1 MLAGRRSS
9 IAAMSDAPSAPIT
22 CATRMLR
29 TAVLA
34 AALLGAACDPA
45 FVIEGS
51 VKSPA
56 GALAG
61 ADVTLS
67 CPSDPPLRLT
77 TDAHGRIFYHRI
89 GTANPECRVVVSKQ
103 GFRPRELTLAE
114 VCNAHFGVGCR
125 SARIDVELAPAE
137 PAP

>member
-1 MLAGRRSS
+1 
-9 IAAMSDAPSAPIT
+9 MSDAPSAPIT
-22 CATRMLR
+22 RATRMLR

-61 ADVTLS
+61 ADVTLR
-67 CPSDPPLRLT
+67 CPPCSLGGWISR
-77 TDAHGRIFYHRI
+77 
-89 GTANPECRVVVSKQ
+89 
-103 GFRPRELTLAE
+103 
-114 VCNAHFGVGCR
+114 
-125 SARIDVELAPAE
+125 
-137 PAP
+137 